1 MEAQGEIKTKIN
13 IGQPLKVF
21 VLPFSSGIVI
31 RPPLKRTPLLGL
43 IKKWLKPEALHNKLH
58 WITGASTWS

>member
-21 VLPFSSGIVI
+21 VFPFSSGIVI
-31 RPPLKRTPLLGL
+31 RPLLKRTPLLGL
-43 IKKWLKPEALHNKLH
+43 IKKWLKPERSAQ
-58 WITGASTWS
+58 

>member
-31 RPPLKRTPLLGL
+31 RPPLKRTPLLGP
-43 IKKWLKPEALHNKLH
+43 IKKWLKPER
-58 WITGASTWS
+58 SEQ